1 MPPPWLV
8 SLGLSFLTVVVAIPV
23 NASPT
28 SDLPLSGTLS
38 PMVVVPTAPPR
49 QQVKEDRSGPAI
61 LQRVVATGDGFL
73 IKITGGA
80 SSPTIQFTNDDPDAP
95 LAILDLPGTIVAPD
109 LQPDS
114 FPKNRYG
121 VISWQVSSASPS
133 PGLTRLILR
142 LAPGSS
148 PWRLLPNQSGAILL
162 PPIGVSLE
170 SLSAGSDQPTTGEET
185 SIIPTPPV
193 RDLPSQPG
201 PRSTALSPTLPP
213 PQERP
218 TVVIDPGHGGRDPGA
233 VGIGGLQEKQV
244 IFPISLRVAELLQS
258 QGLTVLLTRRQD
270 ISLDLQSRV
279 DTANRARA
287 TVFVSIHA
295 NSVNLSRP
303 DVNGIETYYA
313 GASGQRLAATLQ
325 ASMLAATGMNNR
337 GVKQSRFYVLRRTT
351 MPAALVEVG
360 FVTGAADAPRLTAPA
375 WREMMAQAI
384 AAGILEY
391 LQIGQ

>member
-8 SLGLSFLTVVVAIPV
+8 SLGLSFLSVVTAIPV

-28 SDLPLSGTLS
+28 SGPIPPGALSL
-38 PMVVVPTAPPR
+38 MVMAPPAPPR
-49 QQVKEDRSGPAI
+49 QQTKKDRSSPAI
-61 LQRVVATGDGFL
+61 LEGVVATGDGFL
-73 IKITGGA
+73 IKITGA
-80 SSPTIQFTNDDPDAP
+80 ARSPSLQFIDEGPEAP

-109 LQPDS
+109 LQPED

-121 VISWQVSSASPS
+121 VISWQVSPANPS
-133 PGLTRLILR
+133 PDLTRLILR
-142 LAPGSS
+142 LAPGGL
-148 PWRLLPNQSGAILL
+148 PWRLLPNQSGVILL
-162 PPIGVSLE
+162 PPIGVPLE
-170 SLSAGSDQPTTGEET
+170 SPSAGPDQPTNAGEVT
-185 SIIPTPPV
+185 VTPAAPV
-193 RDLPSQPG
+193 AEIPSQPTS
-201 PRSTALSPTLPP
+201 PSPTLPP
-213 PQERP
+213 SQSRP

-233 VGIGGLQEKQV
+233 VGIGGLQEKRV
-244 IFPISLRVAELLQS
+244 IFPISLRVAELLEG

-279 DTANRARA
+279 DIANRARA

-295 NSVNLSRP
+295 NAINLSRP

-313 GASGQRLAATLQ
+313 GASGQRLATTLQ

-360 FVTGAADAPRLTAPA
+360 FVTGAEDAPRLADPA
-375 WREMMAQAI
+375 WQEVMAQAI
-384 AAGILEY
+384 ATGILNY